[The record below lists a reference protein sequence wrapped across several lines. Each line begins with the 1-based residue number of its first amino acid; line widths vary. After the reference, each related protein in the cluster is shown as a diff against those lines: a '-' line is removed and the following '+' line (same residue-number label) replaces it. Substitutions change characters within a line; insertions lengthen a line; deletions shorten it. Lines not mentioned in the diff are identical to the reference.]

1 MSLLAPFTKHKKLT
15 AANKQTA
22 QARKSEG
29 ATADNLFKGAY
40 QSYAEVLLGDSLRA
54 DALYNWGFALLHQ
67 AKSKTDT
74 ATASQIYQDAIN
86 KFTFCLLIN
95 PQYLGAAING
105 GVAYMDLAR
114 VSQARPEDA
123 LYDKA
128 KHHFETANAI
138 HKGTASFNLACIYA
152 LRGNQD
158 DCLRA
163 LEHSRDNGSLPSLA
177 DIVNDPDLGLVKDQA
192 WFAVFVASLEEKT
205 NVPETTAVVETAEE
219 KAEA

>member
-1 MSLLAPFTKHKKLT
+1 MSLLAPFTKHNKLT

-29 ATADNLFKGAY
+29 ATADNLYKGAY

-74 ATASQIYQDAIN
+74 ALASQIYQDAIN

-158 DCLRA
+158 ECLRA
-163 LEHSRDNGSLPSLA
+163 LEHSRDNGSLPTLA
-177 DIVNDPDLGLVKDQA
+177 DIINDPDLALVKDQA
-192 WFAVFVASLEEKT
+192 WFAVFVASLEEKA
-205 NVPETTAVVETAEE
+205 NVPEKAAVEESAEE
-219 KAEA
+219 KTEE

>member
-1 MSLLAPFTKHKKLT
+1 MSLLAPFTKHNKLT

-29 ATADNLFKGAY
+29 ATADNLYKGAY

-74 ATASQIYQDAIN
+74 AVASQIYQDAIN

-192 WFAVFVASLEEKT
+192 WFAVFVASLEEKA
-205 NVPETTAVVETAEE
+205 NVPETTAVVETVEE